1 MHSVIYNTAL
11 STIAGGTAS
20 STSSAP
26 FATGFEANWAI
37 DGVVTFCND
46 AINCPGTNFNKMFKS
61 LTAIT
66 TTDVYFLINMSSV
79 KNIISLYL
87 SLDESS
93 TSQHIGME
101 VRIGGNTLASSMLCY
116 KVTVATFSRWISC
129 GTGISGQFIWIT
141 MPVVGKSLNLI
152 EVMAFEYYF
161 VQQGI
166 FNIWFANSG

>member
-101 VRIGGNTLASSMLCY
+101 VRIGGNTL
-116 KVTVATFSRWISC
+116 
-129 GTGISGQFIWIT
+129 
-141 MPVVGKSLNLI
+141 
-152 EVMAFEYYF
+152 
-161 VQQGI
+161 
-166 FNIWFANSG
+166 